1 MYTFDSASAAV
12 AFDIVIQSKKIEGRD
27 DLAKGADGKYRYV
40 IPVPDVRERRKVVEA
55 QLVRS
60 GKRVAPGDVPGIVG
74 EGWEGA
80 RRDINEGRGGDYLYL
95 VWRTFWSLGS
105 V

>member
-1 MYTFDSASAAV
+1 MTGFSIAIQKSADP
-12 AFDIVIQSKKIEGRD
+12 AFN
-27 DLAKGADGKYRYV
+27 DLAKGAGGEWRYV
-40 IPVPDVRERRKVVEA
+40 RAVRDTREPRKVVEA

-60 GKRVAPGDVPGIVG
+60 STRLVPGDVAALMGSQS
-74 EGWEGA
+74 WEGA